1 MKQDRLYRTSL
12 ENLLSRESIVARALN
27 DISQQHLD
35 AKVIGVMEEANT
47 YMRDVQNELEGK
59 NWREVVRN
67 AAQNSYK
74 PV

>member
-1 MKQDRLYRTSL
+1 
-12 ENLLSRESIVARALN
+12 LLLT
-27 DISQQHLD
+27 Q
-35 AKVIGVMEEANT
+35 VIGVMEEANT